1 MTSEREPTPEL
12 EAAVPQWRSTA
23 TLQLLQELI
32 DVAGASPAAVARRAN
47 LSTSELHALRH
58 LSNAPV
64 GPAELARLLGVT
76 SAASSGVVDRLVSHG
91 HVERHADP
99 ADRRRTQ
106 VRLTPSGR
114 NEAVTHLLPMFQAL
128 AALDAGLTEEERA
141 TVERYLAG
149 AIAAIR
155 TLL

>member
-1 MTSEREPTPEL
+1 MESDRTTAAEL
-12 EAAVPQWRSTA
+12 EATVPRWHSTK

-76 SAASSGVVDRLVSHG
+76 SAAASGVVDRLVAHG
-91 HVERHADP
+91 HVERHPDP
-99 ADRRRTQ
+99 EDGRRTQ

-114 NEAVTHLLPMFQAL
+114 SEAVTHLRPMFEAL
-128 AALDAGLTEEERA
+128 ATLDGSLSQDERKI
-141 TVERYLAG
+141 VERYLSG
-149 AIAAIR
+149 AVAAIR
-155 TLL
+155 TVL